1 MVNLVDVATA
11 CGLSVSQTSRALNG
25 RQDVSEE
32 TKRRVSQTAAAMGYV
47 KNLTAQ
53 TLSAKKSMKLA
64 VVVSGGQRADG
75 ELLLFLWYYAG
86 SEFVG
91 QSERLR
97 DRGIYDGEQPG
108 MLLDVLQAAG
118 GGMNDPDECG

>member
-1 MVNLVDVATA
+1 MVKLVDVARA

-53 TLSAKKSMKLA
+53 TLFCED
-64 VVVSGGQRADG
+64 AD
-75 ELLLFLWYYAG
+75 AT
-86 SEFVG
+86 
-91 QSERLR
+91 
-97 DRGIYDGEQPG
+97 
-108 MLLDVLQAAG
+108 G
-118 GGMNDPDECG
+118 GGGNRGSVSRRRIPPFSLALCRE

>member
-1 MVNLVDVATA
+1 MDVARA

-53 TLSAKKSMKLA
+53 TLSAKTPMQLA
-64 VVVSGGQRADG
+64 VVVTGVSEQTENSSFFFGIMQGVNSFANDG
-75 ELLLFLWYYAG
+75 EKSG
-86 SEFVG
+86 
-91 QSERLR
+91 
-97 DRGIYDGEQPG
+97 
-108 MLLDVLQAAG
+108 VL
-118 GGMNDPDECG
+118 